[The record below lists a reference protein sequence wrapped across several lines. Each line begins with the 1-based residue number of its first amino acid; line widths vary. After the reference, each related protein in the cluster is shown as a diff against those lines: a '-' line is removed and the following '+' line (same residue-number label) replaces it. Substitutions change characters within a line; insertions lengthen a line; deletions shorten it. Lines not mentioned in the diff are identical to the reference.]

1 MDEAERA
8 ETSPHGSGEEGRL
21 ARRSAFNFVGLA
33 AANALQFGMVLV
45 LARQLGRHDAGVFFE
60 GFAAIRLL
68 SVVAALGLD
77 VTAVRYVATHRAHGD
92 AGGAGA
98 AIRLSLLLS
107 GALSAVAAVITFAL
121 ASPLAGAFG
130 AADLA
135 PVLRIMSA
143 ALPAVVLQMVLIG
156 ATRGTGGMRAF
167 VWVDQMLD
175 GALRLGLIAAALL
188 LGKGLEGAAWGFTA
202 AAVLTTLAAALA
214 ARGIVTEPLR
224 GARPQ
229 ALALIRFTGYQWG
242 AALAGVGLLWAD
254 TLLLGLWRPPSDV
267 AVYSIATRTVLVG
280 MMFILPIGIAFQPVI
295 ARLYAT
301 GDREQLRTMYRFATK
316 WSTLAGAPPLIFL
329 AFFATPVI
337 ALLYPDAYTR
347 GAWPMALLAIGQTV
361 NAATGPCG
369 HMVTMVGR
377 SDLVLGNS
385 LAALVINIALN
396 LALIPPYGLVGA
408 GLAWGISIVAW
419 NLIRLYQAWR
429 VLHMHPFG
437 SWTARVGIAL
447 VVFCA
452 TAGAMRLLLDGRPPL
467 LQLMA
472 GALAAAAAYAVALR
486 ATGAISSADPP
497 LSGPLRRPPAGEQI

>member
-1 MDEAERA
+1 MDDAERA
-8 ETSPHGSGEEGRL
+8 ETSPQGSGEEGRL

-33 AANALQFGMVLV
+33 AANAFQFGMVWV
-45 LARQLGRHDAGVFFE
+45 LARRLGQHDAGVFFE
-60 GFAAIRLL
+60 GFAAVRLL

-77 VTAVRYVATHRAHGD
+77 VTAVRYVATHRARGD

-98 AIRLSLLLS
+98 AIRLSLLLAGS
-107 GALSAVAAVITFAL
+107 LSAVAALATFAL
-121 ASPLAGAFG
+121 AAPLSSAFG
-130 AADLA
+130 AASLA
-135 PVLRIMSA
+135 PVLRIMSG

-156 ATRGTGGMRAF
+156 ATRGTGRMRAF
-167 VWVDQMLD
+167 VWVDQILD

-188 LGKGLEGAAWGFTA
+188 LGAGLQGAAWGFTA
-202 AAVLTTLAAALA
+202 AAVLTTLAAAGA
-214 ARGIVTEPLR
+214 ARRIVSEPLR
-224 GARPQ
+224 GTAPR
-229 ALALIRFTGYQWG
+229 ALELIRFTGYQWG

-254 TLLLGLWRPPSDV
+254 TLLLGLWRPPADV

-295 ARLYAT
+295 ARLYAID
-301 GDREQLRTMYRFATK
+301 DRPQLQTMYRFATK

-385 LAALVINIALN
+385 LAALVINLALN
-396 LALIPPYGLVGA
+396 LALIPPFGLVGA

-437 SWTARVGIAL
+437 QWTLPVGAAM
-447 VVFCA
+447 VAFCA
-452 TAGAMRLLLDGRPPL
+452 AAGAMRLLLDGRAPL
-467 LQLMA
+467 EQLVA
-472 GALAAAAAYAVALR
+472 GALVAAAAYVVALR
-486 ATGAISSADPP
+486 VTGAIRSLDPRAP
-497 LSGPLRRPPAGEQI
+497 GPLTRGPRSEQA